1 MARGAA
7 QQENLLNSKAGTSF
21 NNAQNAYSGA
31 MGGYQGILANPGY
44 STADKSSITSAT
56 LDPIAS
62 SFDSGTADLYN
73 RAART
78 RNDAGVT
85 AAADQMARSKAE
97 GLSNASGNLAK
108 TFADTAMSERDRALA
123 GISGLYSPSLSS
135 ADSLYGTGTQA
146 MEARN
151 GVIQDVTGIA
161 KLFTPGFWAKGATG

>member
-1 MARGAA
+1 VARGAA
-7 QQENLLNSKAGTSF
+7 QQENLLNSQAGTSF
-21 NNAQNAYSGA
+21 GNAQNAYSSA

-44 STADKSSITSAT
+44 STADKSAITSAT

-97 GLSNASGNLAK
+97 GLSNASGSLAQ
-108 TFADTAMSERDRALA
+108 TFANTAMSERDKALA

-135 ADSLYGTGTQA
+135 SSSLYGSATNA
-146 MEARN
+146 MEARPS
-151 GVIQDVTGIA
+151 VLQDVMG
-161 KLFTPGFWAKGATG
+161 WAKVLTNPGGSNG